1 MGFLFACFWVA
12 AGVKT
17 SEEIP
22 RSREEKDTL
31 LAQNIAWG
39 IAIIFALNIFL
50 HIGVNLKL
58 LPNTG
63 QPLSFVSSGGANLAA
78 NFFLMGM
85 LLQISSLR
93 REEWK

>member
-1 MGFLFACFWVA
+1 VFWIA

-17 SEEIP
+17 AKPIP
-22 RSREEKDTL
+22 RTREEKAAL

-39 IAIIFALNIFL
+39 IAIIFSLNVFL
-50 HIGVNLKL
+50 HIGVNLKF

-63 QPLSFVSSGGANLAA
+63 QPLSFVSSGGANLAM

-85 LLQISSLR
+85 LVQISSFN
-93 REEWK
+93 REELK